1 MTTLLLLRLPLLLSS
16 LLLLVFG
23 GRRIG
28 VLCDEVRITSVDKLI
43 QFKNNVNSGNN
54 YSGTTVFLDSD
65 LPFAGKTFEP
75 IGNKT
80 CYFSGVFYGQGHVIS
95 NLAMTSSLQ
104 YVGLFGYS
112 RGLAIKNVILGS
124 SYSITSLTN
133 DVGAWTGG
141 IIGHAYFAS
150 SENCVSA
157 EKSLNAQTPHQAII
171 SLGTY
176 FLKLQSTNLNWTHSY
191 FIQQHTIKSPPSF
204 SKETRKIRNE
214 RMLFKFVSA
223 LLRL

>member
-1 MTTLLLLRLPLLLSS
+1 MMTFAFAFVLLANA
-16 LLLLVFG
+16 VVG
-23 GRRIG
+23 E
-28 VLCDEVRITSVDKLI
+28 EVRITSVYKLI

-65 LPFAGKTFEP
+65 LSLGGKSFEP

-80 CYFSGVFYGQGHVIS
+80 CYFSGVFYGQGHAIS
-95 NLAMTSSLQ
+95 NLAMNSSLQ
-104 YVGLFGYS
+104 YVGLFGHS
-112 RGLAIKNVILGS
+112 EGLAIKNVILS
-124 SYSITSLTN
+124 SSCSITSLTN

-157 EKSLNAQTPHQAII
+157 EKCLNAQPPHQAII

-176 FLKLQSTNLNWTHSY
+176 FFKLQSTNLNWTRSY
-191 FIQQHTIKSPPSF
+191 FIHQHTIKSLPPF

-214 RMLFKFVSA
+214 RVLF
-223 LLRL
+223 